1 MSGTALIIL
10 LFGMMLVM
18 IFIGVPVAFSVGIS
32 AMTALAIEGIPMT
45 QMITKMFGGVDSF
58 TVLAIPFYILVGSVM
73 NSGELTAKLVRFADS
88 LVGHVRGGLA
98 HVNVLASMF
107 FAGISGSSTA
117 DSASI
122 GSMLVPAME
131 KEGYDIKFSAAI
143 TAASSSIGPI
153 IPPSIMMVLY
163 GSLTGVSVGSLF
175 LGGVG
180 PGILLG
186 VFQMIWTMIVLPKVY
201 HPATEVKK
209 KFSLKN
215 VWNSFVFSFPV
226 LIIPLIIVASIVGGV
241 CTATEAGVLASA
253 YSIIISLFLYKT
265 ITWKQM
271 PAILLDAAKSS
282 GIVLFLM
289 STAAVFGNVLTL
301 LHFPTMCVEFLQG
314 LTTNPTIMLFIVI
327 GFLFILGFFIDGT
340 AIMIMFV
347 PVLEEIALAMNYD
360 PIFFGVIVTVSIL
373 IGGITPPVGVLL
385 FVNAKIAKISMDD
398 MIRGIWPFVVV
409 MVLLVV
415 VCALCPL
422 IITAIPNA
430 LM

>member
-1 MSGTALIIL
+1 MSSTALILL

-32 AMTALAIEGIPMT
+32 ALTALMIEGIPLS
-45 QMITKMFGGVDSF
+45 QLITKMFGGVDSF

-73 NSGELTAKLVRFADS
+73 NNGDLTAKLVKFADS

-122 GSMLVPAME
+122 GAMLVPAME
-131 KEGYDIKFSAAI
+131 EEGYDVKFSAAI

-175 LGGVG
+175 LGGIG

-186 VFQMIWTMIVLPKVY
+186 ILQMALTMFMLPKVY
-201 HPATEVKK
+201 HPKEESEK
-209 KFSLKN
+209 KFRFKN
-215 VWNSFVFSFPV
+215 VFDSFLYSFPV
-226 LIIPLIIVASIVGGV
+226 LIIPLIIVSSIVGGI
-241 CTATEAGVLASA
+241 CTATEAGVLAAA
-253 YSIIISLFLYKT
+253 YSILISLFFYKT
-265 ITWKQM
+265 ITLKQL
-271 PAILLDAAKSS
+271 PAILLDAAKST

-301 LHFPTMCVEFLQG
+301 LHFPTMCVQFLQG
-314 LTTNPTIMLFIVI
+314 LTSNPTLMLFIVI

-347 PVLEEIALAMNYD
+347 PVLEEIALTMGYD

-398 MIRGIWPFVVV
+398 MIKGIWPFVAV
-409 MVLLVV
+409 MLLLVV
-415 VCALCPL
+415 ICALCPS
-422 IITAIPNA
+422 IITFIPNH

>member
-1 MSGTALIIL
+1 MSSTALILL

-32 AMTALAIEGIPMT
+32 ALTALMIEGIPLS
-45 QMITKMFGGVDSF
+45 QLITKMFGGVDSF

-73 NSGELTAKLVRFADS
+73 NNGDLTAKLVKFADS

-122 GSMLVPAME
+122 GAMLVPSMVQ
-131 KEGYDIKFSAAI
+131 EGYDVRFSAAI

-175 LGGVG
+175 LGGIG

-186 VFQMIWTMIVLPKVY
+186 VLQMGLTMFLLPKVF
-201 HPATEVKK
+201 HPKEEVKK
-209 KFSLKN
+209 KFRLKN
-215 VWNSFVFSFPV
+215 VWDSFLYSFPV
-226 LIIPLIIVASIVGGV
+226 LVIPLIIVSSIVGGI
-241 CTATEAGVLASA
+241 CTATEAGVLAAA
-253 YSIIISLFLYKT
+253 YSILISLFLYRT
-265 ITWKQM
+265 ITLKQI
-271 PAILLDAAKSS
+271 PGILLDAAKST

-314 LTTNPTIMLFIVI
+314 LTSNPTVMLFIVI
-327 GFLFILGFFIDGT
+327 AFLFVLGFFIDGT

-347 PVLEEIALAMNYD
+347 PVLEEIAMTMGYD

-398 MIRGIWPFVVV
+398 MIKGIWPFVAV
-409 MVLLVV
+409 MLLLVV
-415 VCALCPL
+415 ICALCPS
-422 IITAIPNA
+422 IITFIPNL

>member
-186 VFQMIWTMIVLPKVY
+186 VFQMIWTM
-201 HPATEVKK
+201 
-209 KFSLKN
+209 
-215 VWNSFVFSFPV
+215 
-226 LIIPLIIVASIVGGV
+226 
-241 CTATEAGVLASA
+241 
-253 YSIIISLFLYKT
+253 
-265 ITWKQM
+265 
-271 PAILLDAAKSS
+271 
-282 GIVLFLM
+282 
-289 STAAVFGNVLTL
+289 
-301 LHFPTMCVEFLQG
+301 
-314 LTTNPTIMLFIVI
+314 
-327 GFLFILGFFIDGT
+327 
-340 AIMIMFV
+340 
-347 PVLEEIALAMNYD
+347 
-360 PIFFGVIVTVSIL
+360 
-373 IGGITPPVGVLL
+373 
-385 FVNAKIAKISMDD
+385 
-398 MIRGIWPFVVV
+398 
-409 MVLLVV
+409 
-415 VCALCPL
+415 
-422 IITAIPNA
+422 
-430 LM
+430 

>member
-1 MSGTALIIL
+1 MSSTVLIVM
-10 LFGMMLVM
+10 LFAMMLAM

-32 AMTALAIEGIPMT
+32 ALAALMLQGIPLT
-45 QMITKMFGGVDSF
+45 QLITKMFGGVDSF

-73 NSGELTAKLVRFADS
+73 NSGDLTAKLVKFADS

-122 GSMLVPAME
+122 GAMLVPAME
-131 KEGYDIKFSAAI
+131 KEGYDIKFAAAI

-163 GSLTGVSVGSLF
+163 GSLTGVSVGALF
-175 LGGVG
+175 LGGIG

-186 VFQMIWTMIVLPKVY
+186 LLQMALTMIVLPKVF
-201 HPATEVKK
+201 HSREDVKK
-209 KFSLKN
+209 EFRLKK
-215 VWNSFVFSFPV
+215 VWSAFLYAFPV
-226 LIIPLIIVASIVGGV
+226 LVIPLIIVSSIVGGI
-241 CTATEAGVLASA
+241 CTATEAGVLAAA
-253 YSIIISLFLYKT
+253 YSIVISLFFYKT
-265 ITWKQM
+265 IKLRQM
-271 PAILLDAAKSS
+271 PAILLDAAKST

-301 LHFPTMCVEFLQG
+301 LHFPEMCVNFLYT
-314 LTTNPTIMLFIVI
+314 LTDNPTVMLFIVI
-327 GFLFILGFFIDGT
+327 GFLFMLGFFIDGT

-347 PVLEEIALAMNYD
+347 PVLNKIASAMNYD
-360 PIFFGVIVTVSIL
+360 PIFFGVIVTIAIL

-409 MVLLVV
+409 MLLMVIL
-415 VCALCPL
+415 CALVPS
-422 IITAIPNA
+422 IITFIPNA